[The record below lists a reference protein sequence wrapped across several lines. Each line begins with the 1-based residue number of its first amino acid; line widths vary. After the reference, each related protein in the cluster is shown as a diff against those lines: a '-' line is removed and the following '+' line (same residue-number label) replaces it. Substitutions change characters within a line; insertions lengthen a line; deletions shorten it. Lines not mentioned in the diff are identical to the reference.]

1 MYLIYLYR
9 VIHFY
14 ITLRGLGW
22 LGLGWDHASFEELL
36 IDVSTDISI
45 DCRSTYRS
53 LCRSRVD
60 RLSAECRSRVGRVS
74 VESLSSLDRYVGDT
88 RPLQSI
94 GRYSVDSW
102 SIVGWYFADGSCT
115 FTGESF
121 LRRINLDSHQHIYA
135 IASVWDVDV
144 LKKDSLRIWMGV
156 ITQKGN

>member
-14 ITLRGLGW
+14 ITLRRLGW
-22 LGLGWDHASFEELL
+22 LGLGWDHVSFGWVS

-74 VESLSSLDRYVGDT
+74 VESLSSLYRYVGDT
-88 RPLQSI
+88 RPLESI
-94 GRYSVDSW
+94 GRLFVDSRP
-102 SIVGWYFADGSCT
+102 ILC
-115 FTGESF
+115 
-121 LRRINLDSHQHIYA
+121 RRIMYLHRRVFPQEDSLSINLNSRWHIYA
-135 IASVWDVDV
+135 IASV
-144 LKKDSLRIWMGV
+144 
-156 ITQKGN
+156 